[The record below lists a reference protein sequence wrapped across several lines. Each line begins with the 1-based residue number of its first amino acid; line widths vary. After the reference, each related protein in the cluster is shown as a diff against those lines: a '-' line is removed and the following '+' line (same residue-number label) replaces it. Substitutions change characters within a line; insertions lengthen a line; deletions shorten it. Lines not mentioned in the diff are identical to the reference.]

1 MGLIQPATVQ
11 ICTYV
16 QRGPLL
22 LLSAHS
28 ALDPQLP
35 WKEGTLDEQVQ
46 SCSTSGCWVELSGPG
61 LQDPLAEA
69 GLAVVPQ
76 VVLQVSLLIICNDRS
91 WLDYSQNAQLTSAVV
106 SLNTYPPNCSSPGGA
121 AEGHSPELASL
132 GTGWG
137 QQGQDVSSPGVSTA
151 GQPQLPACL
160 TSDTAALSHQL
171 LASDTAHQA
180 FKPPLKP
187 APSPM
192 PRGTP

>member
-106 SLNTYPPNCSSPGGA
+106 SLNTYPPNCSSQ
-121 AEGHSPELASL
+121 EVLL
-132 GTGWG
+132 KGTALSWPAWG
-137 QQGQDVSSPGVSTA
+137 QDGVSRDRMCPA
-151 GQPQLPACL
+151 LVSALQGSPSSQPA
-160 TSDTAALSHQL
+160 
-171 LASDTAHQA
+171 
-180 FKPPLKP
+180 
-187 APSPM
+187 
-192 PRGTP
+192 